1 MIIFLIAI
9 ISILKQSQAGDYST
23 GCYKQFS
30 NFDGTNRICLIHK
43 IINYDQNE
51 VNEIQSYF
59 KDSTCLVPTKPAVV
73 NYTYLSG
80 KDCLTD
86 KEIIITYSPNRMIK
100 MAYLYIELVVQ
111 TQLNP
116 NFISTL
122 STLSQNFPFQ
132 KFAINTYS
140 DKLISNV
147 VEKFVQVDQQQISFN
162 ITPLSNSASQ
172 YQVYINQLTLAV
184 SL

>member
-1 MIIFLIAI
+1 MRFFTPNKIQVQKLRFI
-9 ISILKQSQAGDYST
+9 
-23 GCYKQFS
+23 
-30 NFDGTNRICLIHK
+30 DG
-43 IINYDQNE
+43 
-51 VNEIQSYF
+51 V
-59 KDSTCLVPTKPAVV
+59 
-73 NYTYLSG
+73 
-80 KDCLTD
+80 
-86 KEIIITYSPNRMIK
+86 
-100 MAYLYIELVVQ
+100 VVQ